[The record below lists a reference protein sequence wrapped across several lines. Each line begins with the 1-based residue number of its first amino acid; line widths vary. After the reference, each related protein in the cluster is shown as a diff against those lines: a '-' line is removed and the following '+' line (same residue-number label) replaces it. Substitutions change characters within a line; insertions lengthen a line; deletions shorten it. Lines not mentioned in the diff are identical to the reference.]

1 VFFLDNR
8 GQKIPRPLI
17 YRFRFIQNRKGDVM
31 IEIMHSNIL
40 KLTNMREEAK
50 PGDTVETGPVPIAF
64 KRP

>member
-1 VFFLDNR
+1 
-8 GQKIPRPLI
+8 
-17 YRFRFIQNRKGDVM
+17 M